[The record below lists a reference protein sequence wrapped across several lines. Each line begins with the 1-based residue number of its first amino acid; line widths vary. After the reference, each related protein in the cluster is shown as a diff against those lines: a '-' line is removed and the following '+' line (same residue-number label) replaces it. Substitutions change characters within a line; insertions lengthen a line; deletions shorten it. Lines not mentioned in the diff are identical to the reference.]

1 MRDNHPS
8 NRIRYSNTRGN
19 SLHHAALNE
28 MIQHRQQ
35 GPKISNREGNVLS
48 VPSRQLHAS
57 PTINPTPVGRHRHR
71 SILYSVSLAHI
82 FASFYP
88 RTLSTRLYQD
98 TYTSQ
103 HHAGLT
109 PTPAQAMLYAM
120 ALFTA
125 ETARQ
130 AGIKSAQIRAEERKR
145 PLVFPSSPVD
155 LAPDPFTDALA
166 CACGETLKELR
177 EMIVAHKAPQ
187 AAQLARALRDLRETW
202 HLATGK
208 PKPGQLRPDT
218 GKTPRPRMPSV
229 YPTVYGPQSTDQKP
243 TESSG

>member
-1 MRDNHPS
+1 MACN
-8 NRIRYSNTRGN
+8 
-19 SLHHAALNE
+19 
-28 MIQHRQQ
+28 
-35 GPKISNREGNVLS
+35 
-48 VPSRQLHAS
+48 
-57 PTINPTPVGRHRHR
+57 RHR
-71 SILYSVSLAHI
+71 SSVYSVSLAHI
-82 FASFYP
+82 FASFFRFGPREPWLSRYQYP
-88 RTLSTRLYQD
+88 D
-98 TYTSQ
+98 ICQ

-109 PTPAQAMLYAM
+109 PTPAQAMLYPM

-125 ETARQ
+125 ETARL
-130 AGIKSAQIRAEERKR
+130 AGIKSAQVRAEERKR

-155 LAPDPFTDALA
+155 LPADPFTDALA